1 MMQQQIVIQCV
12 SRQSIKAACDCAC
25 CQGRCNHT
33 ATPCHNPQEVTEIWE
48 LLLPSGEILYQSLSY
63 MDDDWKRCVRPG
75 VAGIVIQALEQNGYR
90 VFKYENSRSDFYYYS
105 ERKECVVS
113 PLRGD
118 IYVVSQIKGHS
129 ARGPWF
135 GHTDALDTS
144 YTLVVVPPH
153 VTEAEWEVVE
163 WGRSN
168 VPHNVDVLVRDEE
181 TGEEYVAQEQC
192 WCYREW
198 RKRLIYRYRDGKVE
212 SEVIEGWEKCES
224 RNT

>member
-1 MMQQQIVIQCV
+1 MQQQI
-12 SRQSIKAACDCAC
+12 SIKCVDRKSVKTECNCDC
-25 CQGRCNHT
+25 CQGRCNHA
-33 ATPCHNPQEVTEIWE
+33 ATPCHRPYEVVERWEIT
-48 LLLPSGEILYQSLSY
+48 LPNGETLSKSLSY

-75 VAGIVIQALEQNGYR
+75 VAEIVIQALEQNGYR

-105 ERKECVVS
+105 KGKECVVS

-135 GHTDALDTS
+135 GHTDVLDTS

-163 WGRSN
+163 WGWSN

-181 TGEEYVAQEQC
+181 TGEEYVALEQC
-192 WCYREW
+192 WCRREW
-198 RKRLIYRYRDGKVE
+198 RIVERVVYHDGKVS
-212 SEVIEGWEKCES
+212 SEVVESWEKCEK
-224 RNT
+224 RNNQ